1 MQYVLEGG
9 RGFEVKLLS
18 PKINGDA
25 STEFYF
31 LYCAYQL
38 KPSLLTNISS
48 MPHIQEKEKSFNCHF
63 RTNNSHLG

>member
-31 LYCAYQL
+31 LYSAYQL
-38 KPSLLTNISS
+38 KPSLFSK
-48 MPHIQEKEKSFNCHF
+48 IQYATHSRRRKKF
-63 RTNNSHLG
+63 